1 MVLRR
6 PVLVVSQPKA
16 GTYLLANV
24 LMELGFD
31 PGPDGIMHIGT
42 GKIETYPLPGK
53 DGYNDA
59 RKNPSLVRQ
68 EQWWGDTVKQLSTKP
83 NRFAVGHLPFRL
95 NKRYFDN
102 INVILLTRPIDQI
115 KQSLERW
122 DQISGRT
129 PANHS
134 KVINLAKDIL
144 NWKHTKKFWMQDN
157 FFKLSFSD
165 MKDHN
170 IGRIDQLQK
179 FVGIDPIQDSGI
191 VLSNALRKPSLTK
204 V

>member
-53 DGYNDA
+53 NGYNDA

-68 EQWWGDTVKQLSTKP
+68 EQWWGDTLKKLSTKP

-115 KQSLERW
+115 KQSLQRW

-129 PANHS
+129 PANHG
-134 KVINLAKDIL
+134 KVITLAKDIL

-157 FFKLSFSD
+157 FFKLAFSD
-165 MKDHN
+165 MKDYN

-179 FVGIDPIQDSGI
+179 FVGMDPIQDSGI

>member
-53 DGYNDA
+53 DGYDEA
-59 RKNPSLVRQ
+59 RSNPSSVRQ
-68 EQWWGDTVKQLSTKP
+68 EQWWGDTVRQLATKP

-95 NKRYFDN
+95 NKKYFED
-102 INVILLTRPIDQI
+102 INVILLTRPIEQI

-122 DQISGRT
+122 DKISGRT
-129 PANHS
+129 PANHG
-134 KVINLAKDIL
+134 KVINLAKDIEH
-144 NWKHTKKFWMQDN
+144 WRATKKFWKTDN
-157 FFKLSFSD
+157 FFKLAFSD
-165 MKDHN
+165 MKDRN
-170 IGRIDQLQK
+170 VGRIDQLQE
-179 FVGIDPIQDSGI
+179 FLGVNPIQDSGI

>member
-1 MVLRR
+1 MPLRR

-68 EQWWGDTVKQLSTKP
+68 EQWWGDTVRQLATKP

-95 NKRYFDN
+95 NKKYFED
-102 INVILLTRPIDQI
+102 INVILLTRPIEQI

-122 DQISGRT
+122 DKISGRT
-129 PANHS
+129 PANHG
-134 KVINLAKDIL
+134 KVIKLAKDIEQ
-144 NWKHTKKFWMQDN
+144 WRATKKFWKTDN
-157 FFKLSFSD
+157 FFKLAFSD
-165 MKDHN
+165 MIDRN
-170 IGRIDQLQK
+170 VGRIDQLQE
-179 FVGIDPIQDSGI
+179 FLGVNPIQDSGI

-204 V
+204 A